1 MQDFSLPLDFVD
13 NYILKSKPEYVMV
26 YLYAYRHKDTAH
38 SAESL
43 STALKMDKNVVEN
56 AINYWN
62 EAGYNIF
69 NSVVEKIP
77 EKPKYTIKELNELSE
92 ASPDFEFMRTT
103 VEGILGKALTLSNYQ
118 TLAWMYK
125 DASLDV
131 SSIILIAN
139 YAKKANKP
147 RIKFME
153 NIVEKMIEEGI
164 KTYEE
169 TEKFVAKLKRA
180 DNYHNKIKKMFG
192 IERELTQS
200 EKQYFN
206 IWLNEFK
213 PKDDELMRAYEEC
226 VDRTKGYSARYM
238 HGILKNW
245 NNDKAKPQKINT
257 VPTPK
262 ATKFNNFA
270 PSGNIDYK
278 KLELEALKKQLAR
291 LKEGENNG

>member
-1 MQDFSLPLDFVD
+1 MQEFTLPLDFVD
-13 NYILKSKPEYVMV
+13 NYILKAKPEYTVV
-26 YLYAYRHKDTAH
+26 YLYAYRHKDATH
-38 SAESL
+38 SAQSIAE
-43 STALKMDKNVVEN
+43 AIGMDKETVSK
-56 AINYWN
+56 AIDYWT

-69 NSVVEKIP
+69 NSVVEKAP
-77 EKPKYTIKELNELSE
+77 EKPKYTVKELNELADS
-92 ASPDFEFMRTT
+92 APDFEFMRTT
-103 VEGILGKALTLSNYQ
+103 VEGILGKAMTLGNCQ

-125 DASLDV
+125 DAKLDV

-139 YAKKANKP
+139 YAKKINKP
-147 RIKFME
+147 RIKYME
-153 NIVEKMIEEGI
+153 NIVEKMVENGI

-169 TEKFVAKLKRA
+169 SEKFIARLKRA

-192 IERELTQS
+192 IERELTRN

-206 IWLNEFK
+206 IWLEELK

-226 VDRTKGYSARYM
+226 VDRTGNYSARYIN
-238 HGILKNW
+238 GVLKNW
-245 NNDKAKPQKINT
+245 KNDSIKPKKVNT

-278 KLELEALKKQLAR
+278 KLEMEALKKQLAR
-291 LKEGENNG
+291 LKEGEK